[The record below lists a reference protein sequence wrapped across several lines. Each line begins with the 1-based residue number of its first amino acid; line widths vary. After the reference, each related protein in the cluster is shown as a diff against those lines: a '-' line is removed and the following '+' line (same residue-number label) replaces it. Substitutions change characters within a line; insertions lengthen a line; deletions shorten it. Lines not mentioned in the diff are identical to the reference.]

1 MVLFSFYFPLKV
13 ARGMF
18 IVAGGNFRPPAVND
32 GPAVGILTERCN
44 TIQQLVK
51 EGLEERMDRG

>member
-1 MVLFSFYFPLKV
+1 MKV
-13 ARGMF
+13 ARGTF
-18 IVAGGNFRPPAVND
+18 IVAGGNSRPLALND

-44 TIQQLVK
+44 TIQQLIK

>member
-1 MVLFSFYFPLKV
+1 
-13 ARGMF
+13 MF
-18 IVAGGNFRPPAVND
+18 IVAGGNSRPPAVND